1 MTTPS
6 KQARKRRIPSL
17 CRHKATGQ
25 AVVRLDGT
33 DVYCGVHG
41 TPEAQERYE
50 RAIAEWL
57 LTGQP
62 AVSPSSPPPPVDP
75 RALTVNELVLAYW
88 SRHVTNYYTKKGRL
102 TSEVDN

>member
-6 KQARKRRIPSL
+6 KRARKRRIPAL

-25 AVVRLDGT
+25 AVVPLDGT
-33 DVYCGVHG
+33 DVYCGVYG
-41 TPEAQERYE
+41 TPEAQQRYE

-62 AVSPSSPPPPVDP
+62 APSPSSPVSPADP
-75 RALTVNELVLAYW
+75 RDLTVNELVLAYW
-88 SRHVTNYYTKKGRL
+88 SRHVTTYYTKREKQ
-102 TSEVDN
+102 TS